1 MIFKQ
6 YYLGCLSHASYL
18 IGDPRTRT
26 AVIVD
31 PQRDIQQY
39 LDDAAAHGLDQ
50 FHVFLTHLH
59 ADFVAGHLEFR
70 ARADARLYV
79 GATAHPAWEHVPLR
93 EGDVLEFGDV
103 RLRILETPG
112 HTPESISIVVYD
124 LAKSD
129 RNPQAVLTGDAL
141 FVGDVGRPDLLG
153 AVGLKAEDLGS
164 MLYDSL
170 HRKLLALPDE
180 TVVYPAHG
188 AGSLCGKNLG
198 PDNSSTIGRERAKNP
213 ALRPMSRD
221 EFVKN
226 LLADQP
232 DAPAYFLHDR
242 LMNQAEHP
250 TLEKTLQR
258 ALRPMPLD
266 VLIRLAN
273 EGVAIVDTRDPD
285 DFARNHLIGSVN
297 LGLGGKFATWAGTV
311 LPRDAQ
317 IAMVCEPG
325 KEKESATRLGRIGY
339 DRITGFLEDGPDA
352 WKLRPDLAKV
362 TERISA
368 AELASRA
375 ASPEPPLVVDVR
387 TPREFA
393 AGHVDGAVNLPLS
406 RLAAGAD
413 SLPRDRRLALICQTG
428 YRSSVAASLL
438 ARLGFRDLLDVA
450 GGWTAWQSMK
460 PQESRR

>member
-18 IGDPRTRT
+18 IGDERTRT

-39 LDDAAAHGLDQ
+39 LQDAAAAGLDN

-59 ADFVAGHLEFR
+59 ADFVAGHLELRDR
-70 ARADARLYV
+70 AGARVYV
-79 GATAHPAWEHVPLR
+79 GAQAKPGYEHVPLR

-112 HTPESISIVVYD
+112 HTPESISIVLYD

-129 RNPQAVLTGDAL
+129 RAPQAVLTGDAL

-153 AVGLKAEDLGS
+153 AVGLQAEDLGS

-170 HRKLLALPDE
+170 HKKLLALPDA
-180 TVVYPAHG
+180 TIVYPAHG

-198 PDNSSTIGRERAKNP
+198 PDNSSTIGRERANNP
-213 ALRPMSRD
+213 ALKPMTRD
-221 EFVKN
+221 EFVKS

-232 DAPAYFLHDR
+232 DAPPYFIHDR
-242 LMNQAEHP
+242 LMNQAEHA
-250 TLEKTLQR
+250 TLDKTLKH
-258 ALRPMPLD
+258 ALSPMPLD

-273 EGVAIVDTRDPD
+273 EGVTIVDTRDAD
-285 DFARNHLIGSVN
+285 AFAAGHLIGSVN
-297 LGLGGKFATWAGTV
+297 IGLGGKYATWAGTV
-311 LPRDAQ
+311 LPRDAR
-317 IAMVCEPG
+317 IAMVCEAG
-325 KEKESATRLGRIGY
+325 KESEAATRLGRIGY
-339 DRITGFLEDGPDA
+339 DRIMGYLEEGVEA
-352 WKLRPDLAKV
+352 WKSRPDLVQATV
-362 TERISA
+362 RVGPWD
-368 AELASRA
+368 LASRLGQA
-375 ASPEPPLVVDVR
+375 DPPLVVDVR

-393 AGHVDGAVNLPLS
+393 AGHVDGAINLPLS
-406 RLAAGAD
+406 RIQAGAAT
-413 SLPRDRRLALICQTG
+413 LQRDRQIALICLTG

-438 ARLGFRDLLDVA
+438 ARLGFRNTIDIA
-450 GGWTAWQSMK
+450 GGWTAWQAMK
-460 PQESRR
+460 PQEARN